1 MIVAARESWVVDYDV
16 PRVRAFAQQKKWVN
30 PTGGTVRGCDNY
42 GCGNPGARRDGGT
55 RSHAGADYV
64 ATPGQ
69 DVVAV
74 ADGTVT
80 KVGYPYGDDLSY
92 RYIAIETTDGHV
104 VRQLYV
110 DPANGIAQ
118 GSTVSAGQSLGTY
131 QQLGTRYPGITEHV
145 HVDIWVD
152 NGTASPWNTG
162 ATNVDPTTLIPSP

>member
-1 MIVAARESWVVDYDV
+1 M
-16 PRVRAFAQQKKWVN
+16 PRVRAFAQKGKWVN
-30 PTGGTVRGCDNY
+30 PTGGKVRGCDRPGL
-42 GCGNPGARRDGGT
+42 GCGNYGASRDGGA
-55 RSHAGADYV
+55 RSHAGADYI

-69 DVVAV
+69 DVVA
-74 ADGTVT
+74 AAEGTVT
-80 KVGYPYGDDLSY
+80 KVGYPYSDDLSY

-110 DPANGIAQ
+110 DPANGIAP

-131 QQLGTRYPGITEHV
+131 RQLGTRYPGITEHV
-145 HVDIWVD
+145 HVDIWVN